1 MVKAKRKGST
11 FDISREDGGGWSW
24 DGWTKGGEGF
34 PIPTAKLGLWI
45 FLGAVTMLFA
55 AFTSAYIVRMSM
67 SDWRNVPKP
76 PVLWFNTAV
85 LILSSATIQWA
96 WNSARKGK
104 MNSLRNGLF
113 ATVALSSFFVAGQ
126 LLAWRQLVSAG
137 VYLQTNPASSFFY
150 LLTAAHGLH
159 LLGGIITLVWTTLK
173 AWRKGYTPSNSL
185 SFELLA
191 VYWHF
196 LTLVWVWLFAL
207 ISLS

>member
-1 MVKAKRKGST
+1 M
-11 FDISREDGGGWSW
+11 
-24 DGWTKGGEGF
+24 
-34 PIPTAKLGLWI
+34 P
-45 FLGAVTMLFA
+45 
-55 AFTSAYIVRMSM
+55 
-67 SDWRNVPKP
+67 DWRNVPKP
-76 PVLWFNTAV
+76 PILWFNTAV

-96 WNSARKGK
+96 WNSARKGN

-113 ATVALSSFFVAGQ
+113 ATVALSSFFVKGQ

-173 AWRKGYTPSNSL
+173 AWLKGYTPPNSL
-185 SFELLA
+185 SFELCA

>member
-1 MVKAKRKGST
+1 MVKAKRKEST

-67 SDWRNVPKP
+67 PDWRNVPKP
-76 PVLWFNTAV
+76 PILWFNTAV

-96 WNSARKGK
+96 WNSARKGN

-113 ATVALSSFFVAGQ
+113 ATVALSSFFCYRTITRLATVSLSGC
-126 LLAWRQLVSAG
+126 LLANEPRQQFLLLVDCCSR
-137 VYLQTNPASSFFY
+137 F
-150 LLTAAHGLH
+150 
-159 LLGGIITLVWTTLK
+159 
-173 AWRKGYTPSNSL
+173 TPSRRYHHFGLDHFKSMAQRIYA
-185 SFELLA
+185 SKFAEL
-191 VYWHF
+191 
-196 LTLVWVWLFAL
+196 
-207 ISLS
+207 